1 MSFDFLFQAAE
12 FSVYLHL
19 AVELFFRM
27 KTAFALRYL
36 PLRSSIRPILSDI
49 NGLRPGYVD

>member
-1 MSFDFLFQAAE
+1 MLFDFLFQAAE